1 MSSSAHYKYRG
12 DFVNLNTLVNELPL
26 KEIKHIIFKFVF
38 VFQLFDHI
46 AECIYKFMNN
56 HDLLN
61 QKIPLGFTFSF
72 PCKQMG
78 LNHAVLTQWTKGF
91 KCEGVEGEDVVR
103 LLHEA
108 IKRRGVGDL
117 PTTVC
122 LYRDLNVPCSGQR
135 TQLHLY
141 RIGIL
146 FLNYLTLMP
155 VIECYM
161 ANINLICTM

>member
-1 MSSSAHYKYRG
+1 
-12 DFVNLNTLVNELPL
+12 
-26 KEIKHIIFKFVF
+26 
-38 VFQLFDHI
+38 
-46 AECIYKFMNN
+46 
-56 HDLLN
+56 
-61 QKIPLGFTFSF
+61 
-72 PCKQMG
+72 MG
-78 LNHAVLTQWTKGF
+78 LNHAILTQWTKGF

-135 TQLHLY
+135 TLTLIHLY
-141 RIGIL
+141 KIGIL

-161 ANINLICTM
+161 ANINLICAM

>member
-1 MSSSAHYKYRG
+1 MKQII
-12 DFVNLNTLVNELPL
+12 
-26 KEIKHIIFKFVF
+26 IKICLLF
-38 VFQLFDHI
+38 FQLFDHI

-117 PTTVC
+117 PTMV
-122 LYRDLNVPCSGQR
+122 YRDLNVSCSGQK
-135 TQLHLY
+135 TQFHLY

-161 ANINLICTM
+161 AISI